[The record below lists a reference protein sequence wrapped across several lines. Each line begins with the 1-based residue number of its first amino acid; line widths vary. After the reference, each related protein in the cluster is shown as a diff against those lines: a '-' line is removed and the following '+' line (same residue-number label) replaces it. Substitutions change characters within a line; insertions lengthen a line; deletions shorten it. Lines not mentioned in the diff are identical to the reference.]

1 MKLSKQ
7 LGSVVI
13 AIAILVSSMGAF
25 ACGRDQF
32 IAYDQ
37 IPDALGNYAKLYF
50 CPEKDTVVAK
60 GIAQTAEWKPVFFE
74 AEYPHRE
81 IEALFLDGIN
91 TGMTRYV
98 GKNAEV
104 NTKEVPEFWEAK
116 VPYFVFNRIYSD
128 FTGTFQPTNTLKTN
142 FKSAPV
148 AKEWNNKGFGRY
160 VIENGVAK
168 DYTKVYEEFANAG
181 QAQIDLDKID
191 RLAEQYYAAI
201 ENGVDYEEASKIFV
215 KSINNVSWLKLTGPD
230 YVTGGEMVVE
240 PMAKIAAGA
249 DADWYDT
256 VLAVDTPATNDVPY
270 LNVDY
275 QDEYTADIEWVTVG
289 FELKAPYRIYQVLS
303 VNGILMDGS
312 FVEKVGET
320 ETVVEKAGEVE
331 EYKTAIQLVKKG
343 TDLVNST
350 TTIEKDYVV
359 NPYELYEYT
368 TVTEDKTY
376 KVSDDPMREQI
387 IGQLA
392 TLHGAEYEVRIVE
405 YKEKP
410 AMSKL
415 PYIYRYQ
422 GYAQPNV
429 EWKTAFAEKAYPYEI
444 YEEKFVNGIATGE
457 YRTTG
462 KFAEPKVT
470 LEAGMSQPRTLTV
483 MLQDTTDSSKVEW
496 ELKNEGFMYYKAG
509 NRIVVFVPD
518 EVIYE
523 GHSEVEVKI
532 NNIIKEATKV
542 VNVEVVE

>member
-215 KSINNVSWLKLTGPD
+215 KSINNVSWLKLTGPN